1 MFSRNVRNRN
11 FKRRNEMIKLQRD
24 ATTTFVT
31 TVTESTTLV
40 NPEYLFEFI
49 EEQTDESYF
58 CILADTSLYPTR
70 YNEFS
75 ITDGSDLN
83 FPIDGYYTY
92 KIYEQPDGTGT
103 LDPTGLTIVEKG
115 RAHVYV
121 TDTAPNE
128 YDDTSETDAVYE

>member
-1 MFSRNVRNRN
+1 
-11 FKRRNEMIKLQRD
+11 MIKILRD
-24 ATTTFVT
+24 GTTTFVT
-31 TVTESTTLV
+31 TVTELTTIS
-40 NPEYLFEFI
+40 NPEYLFEFV
-49 EEQTDESYF
+49 EEQTDESYY

-103 LDPTGLTIVEKG
+103 LDPTGLTMVETG

-121 TDTAPNE
+121 ADVSPNE
-128 YDDTSETDAVYE
+128 YDDTSETDSIYE

>member
-31 TVTESTTLV
+31 TVTESTTLA

-70 YNEFS
+70 YNEFT